1 MLLVYN
7 SVIFTI
13 IFFANIIQTYY
24 HIITFSLATLI
35 LINYEWHIRITKVG
49 LKKKGGIYVY
59 LWLTHVEVWQ
69 KTTKFCKAIILQL
82 KKKSYAYS
90 QSLWNYCAIYCGE
103 SWRWDL
109 TSTHEKMFFTKCVLK
124 FSFYPE
130 LVNNYVNHLNLV
142 KCFYF

>member
-69 KTTKFCKAIILQL
+69 KTTKFCKAIILTL
-82 KKKSYAYS
+82 KKKNLCIFPE
-90 QSLWNYCAIYCGE
+90 SLKLLCNILWGE
-103 SWRWDL
+103 LEVRSHIHSWKDVF
-109 TSTHEKMFFTKCVLK
+109 HKMCLK
-124 FSFYPE
+124 IQFLPWIG
-130 LVNNYVNHLNLV
+130 
-142 KCFYF
+142 